1 VSEWRISGHELL
13 RLNTFIQRTENVQV
27 HNLLTR
33 TAQESKLFPIM
44 PYMMLSFVDAYYR
57 YPDLLRKAGEFV
69 TPEHCGIRAREVT
82 TQLTKLTSF
91 VALQF
96 YLNGRDI
103 LIRMGLLGPTDN
115 LEDLWFVA
123 DWFERFLLSYHQNSR
138 HLWTEDAWNIAQ
150 ELPERTLQVFE
161 ADAFAVDDRL
171 LSAVGRFMATA
182 TQYSFLVGCESRVGL
197 QASGPYRIGNDLLM
211 HTRDFINLGEGD
223 LPWMDGIASGVQYN
237 NLTAVLITRDVSVEI
252 NDWGTVVIDPAEYRG
267 SIVGVGL
274 YTSDFLCDRYIPVGM
289 GSRTEL
295 AETLEGLTELL
306 MSTTRALYEKFSGMT
321 LRAMTDAG
329 TSAYFR
335 CAVDFSHI
343 AGTYHEEAWSSID
356 ERAERFREIMTE
368 EYALDAY
375 VDDMVGMS
383 GYAGGASDY
392 YLNPVSYASWRRAGS
407 ARGPLP
413 RNGRRSFTVPAHVLV
428 DHDYSLRVDLP
439 ASSPTISR
447 TIPRKET
454 KYLTTHGR
462 VSVEALNE
470 MARSFKSPVL
480 EAPWSGCDDEWV
492 KWNWKDRTVDEL
504 YRWTQEGSRLLRGSG
519 SSLRRDDIAVIRR
532 LAGEPAWTDLEP
544 PT

>member
-1 VSEWRISGHELL
+1 VNEWRITEFELL
-13 RLNTFIQRTENVQV
+13 RLNAFIQRTENVQV

-57 YPDLLRKAGEFV
+57 YPSLLRGASEFV
-69 TPEHCGIRAREVT
+69 TPEQCGIRAREVT

-115 LEDLWFVA
+115 LEDLWFVT
-123 DWFERFLLSYHQNSR
+123 DWFERFLLSYHRNSR

-161 ADAFAVDDRL
+161 SDAFAVDEKL
-171 LSAVGRFMATA
+171 LSAAGRFMATA

-197 QASGPYRIGNDLLM
+197 QASGPYRIGNGLLM
-211 HTRDFINLGEGD
+211 HTRDFLNLGEGD

-252 NDWGTVVIDPAEYRG
+252 NDWGTVVTDPAEYRG

-295 AETLEGLTELL
+295 TETLEGLTELL
-306 MSTTRALYEKFSGMT
+306 MSTTRALYERFSGMS
-321 LRAMTDAG
+321 LKEMTNVGAA
-329 TSAYFR
+329 AYFR

-343 AGTYHEEAWSSID
+343 AGTYREDVWSSID
-356 ERAERFREIMTE
+356 DRAERFREIMTE

-375 VDDMVGMS
+375 VDDMVTMS

-392 YLNPVSYASWRRAGS
+392 YLNPVSYASWRRAGNT
-407 ARGPLP
+407 RGHLP

-428 DHDYSLRVDLP
+428 DHDYSLRADQS
-439 ASSPTISR
+439 ASSGLLHR
-447 TIPRKET
+447 TLPPKKT
-454 KYLTTHGR
+454 NYLTTQGR

-470 MARSFKSPVL
+470 MARSFKSPVVQP
-480 EAPWSGCDDEWV
+480 PWSGCDDEWV
-492 KWNWKDRTVDEL
+492 KWHWQDQTVDDL
-504 YRWTQEGSRLLRGSG
+504 YKWSQENSRLLRGSG
-519 SSLRRDDIAVIRR
+519 STLRRDDIAAIRR
-532 LAGEPAWTDLEP
+532 LAGESAWTDFESP
-544 PT
+544 S